1 MNAFPVFAMR
11 SGLPPPSGS
20 MTMAPPGR
28 CSSGASA
35 NDTRR
40 TPSVGG
46 ATEIARSVAI
56 RRAQPP
62 LVLASAG
69 KAASSAARRTTCRRV
84 KSSGMTD
91 SAHSRKEEDGKACRS
106 GGERGVAHDLVGQS
120 KVALRSLSF
129 AARRQDAEDDLR
141 QKARGR
147 NEHRSFVQGRRVEP
161 ERFVERARR
170 KDRQERR
177 GGENAARP
185 VRKHLVRQAVSTGVA
200 STTILVVV
208 VELSEDDR
216 RGHRGE
222 GREPPE
228 LVEAQH
234 LPPPR
239 QGAGKL
245 RLPRRRRG
253 VGWLLGRQELEVVL
267 GTGRSLLRGLLEHCE
282 PWGRL
287 RGRDARADAR
297 NHREAER
304 DHRFGAP
311 CAIHCAM
318 TSTAAAQIDPGAG
331 AGWPGPYSGS
341 AGSFDRSLVTRKLLA
356 GSPGFTRMRPR
367 AEPRRFAACA
377 LTSTPYGSPAK
388 LGPLP
393 TPDDSAA

>member
-69 KAASSAARRTTCRRV
+69 KHASSAARRTTCRRV

-106 GGERGVAHDLVGQS
+106 GGERG
-120 KVALRSLSF
+120 
-129 AARRQDAEDDLR
+129 
-141 QKARGR
+141 
-147 NEHRSFVQGRRVEP
+147 EP
-161 ERFVERARR
+161 
-170 KDRQERR
+170 
-177 GGENAARP
+177 
-185 VRKHLVRQAVSTGVA
+185 H
-200 STTILVVV
+200 
-208 VELSEDDR
+208 
-216 RGHRGE
+216 
-222 GREPPE
+222 E

-267 GTGRSLLRGLLEHCE
+267 GTRRPLLRGLLEHCE

-297 NHREAER
+297 HHREAKR